1 MILVDRGFSSPEYG
15 QDRNVSGAVVI
26 TSYGGGL
33 GSGSGYGE
41 HRISGKTQH
50 KPGEYAPRGDD
61 LEIRL
66 PRYREKLDHDVENLL
81 HHRPGALITMADGD
95 PLFAV
100 RNESSGKWRWRWRSP
115 WGSVHVSPTLHSSA
129 KNAMIAGRK
138 WLEANT

>member
-1 MILVDRGFSSPEYG
+1 
-15 QDRNVSGAVVI
+15 
-26 TSYGGGL
+26 
-33 GSGSGYGE
+33 
-41 HRISGKTQH
+41 
-50 KPGEYAPRGDD
+50 
-61 LEIRL
+61 
-66 PRYREKLDHDVENLL
+66 
-81 HHRPGALITMADGD
+81 MADGD